1 MTVTEAMFCFME
13 FSIAPSFA
21 QRSSLRGVPWTNRF
35 AMRVRVA
42 SLVAFTPSCLR
53 LRVASFVAFTLHRLT
68 FPTIVFVVSVINVPS
83 LSCISCP
90 LFLLDSLPRQGSPV
104 ELASSCWT
112 TRPSPGAPWAACH
125 RGYIHKILFPHFSLL
140 TAV

>member
-13 FSIAPSFA
+13 SSIAPSLT

-42 SLVAFTPSCLR
+42 SFVAFTLSCLR
-53 LRVASFVAFTLHRLT
+53 LRVASFVAFTLHLLT

-83 LSCISCP
+83 LSCVSCP

-125 RGYIHKILFPHFSLL
+125 LGYIHGILFPRLSLL